1 MLTAIKENVEVLD
14 GGILQ
19 LHSSNLKPHTMVSV
33 SAILETKEPSLI
45 NLSEMIGTRKGL
57 LEPTK
62 DGNIT
67 IQNKNSIK
75 SLSDNKKI
83 DEIFNKIA
91 KNGGLDI
98 DDPIAWQKELRNDK
112 NLYL

>member
-45 NLSEMIGTRKGL
+45 NLSEMIGTGKGL
-57 LEPTK
+57 FKSVDEV
-62 DGNIT
+62 DGFIRNEREEWSGN
-67 IQNKNSIK
+67 NKNEKLNS
-75 SLSDNKKI
+75 
-83 DEIFNKIA
+83 
-91 KNGGLDI
+91 
-98 DDPIAWQKELRNDK
+98 Q
-112 NLYL
+112 